1 MNKKLWDNLMK
12 KCINIKIL
20 LTDVDG
26 VLTDGGMYYSAHG
39 DVMKKFNSKD
49 GMGINILRKKNI
61 PTVIVTKEKTVIVK
75 KWARKMNVKKVYD
88 GVLKKELVLEKICKF
103 FKISE
108 KEIAFIGDDVND
120 LELMKKVGFS
130 VTPKDGNN
138 AVKKIA
144 DYITKSGG
152 GEGAVREITDLIIKA
167 KYGEKEKLY

>member
-1 MNKKLWDNLMK
+1 MTPKLLK
-12 KCINIKIL
+12 KCTNIKIL

-26 VLTDGGMYYSAHG
+26 VLTDGGMYYSIHG
-39 DVMKKFNSKD
+39 DVMKKFNAKD

-61 PTVIVTKEKTVIVK
+61 PTIVITKEKTKIVK
-75 KWARKMNVKKVYD
+75 QWAKKMNVKKVYD
-88 GVLKKELVLEKICKF
+88 GIMKKELILEKICKS

-108 KEIAFIGDDVND
+108 KEIAFVGDDVND

-138 AVKKIA
+138 TVKKIA
-144 DYITKSGG
+144 DYVTKSKG

-167 KYGEKEKLY
+167 KYSEKEKLY

>member
-1 MNKKLWDNLMK
+1 MTPKLLK
-12 KCINIKIL
+12 KCTNIKIL

-26 VLTDGGMYYSAHG
+26 VLTDGGMYYSIHG
-39 DVMKKFNSKD
+39 DTMKKFNAKD

-61 PTVIVTKEKTVIVK
+61 PTIVITKEKTKIVK
-75 KWARKMNVKKVYD
+75 QWAKKMNVKKVYD
-88 GVLKKELVLEKICKF
+88 GIMKKELILEKICKS

-108 KEIAFIGDDVND
+108 KEIAFVGDDVND

-138 AVKKIA
+138 AVKKIV
-144 DYITKSGG
+144 DYITKSKG
-152 GEGAVREITDLIIKA
+152 GEGAVREITDLIVKA

>member
-1 MNKKLWDNLMK
+1 MTSKLLK
-12 KCINIKIL
+12 KCIDIKIL

-26 VLTDGGMYYSAHG
+26 VLTDGGMYYSTHG

-61 PTVIVTKEKTVIVK
+61 STIIVTKEKTDIVK
-75 KWARKMNVKKVYD
+75 KWAKKMNVKKVYD
-88 GVLKKELVLEKICKF
+88 GVLKKELILEKICKS

-108 KEIAFIGDDVND
+108 KEIVFIGDDVND

-138 AVKKIA
+138 TVKKIA
-144 DYITKSGG
+144 DYTTKSNGG
-152 GEGAVREITDLIIKA
+152 YGAVREITDLIIKA

>member
-1 MNKKLWDNLMK
+1 MK
-12 KCINIKIL
+12 KCTNIKIL

-61 PTVIVTKEKTVIVK
+61 PTIIVTKEKTEIVK

-88 GVLKKELVLEKICKF
+88 GVLEKELILEKICKF

-120 LELMKKVGFS
+120 LKLMQKVGFS
-130 VTPKDGNN
+130 VAPKDGNN
-138 AVKKIA
+138 AVKKIV
-144 DYITKSGG
+144 DYITKSKG
-152 GEGAVREITDLIIKA
+152 GEGAVREITDLIVKA
-167 KYGEKEKLY
+167 KYSETEKLY

>member
-1 MNKKLWDNLMK
+1 MTSKLLK
-12 KCINIKIL
+12 KCIAIKIL

-61 PTVIVTKEKTVIVK
+61 STIIVTKEKTDIVK
-75 KWARKMNVKKVYD
+75 KWAKKMNVKKVYD
-88 GVLKKELVLEKICKF
+88 GVLKKELILEKICKS

-108 KEIAFIGDDVND
+108 KEIAFVGDDVND

-144 DYITKSGG
+144 DYVTKAKGG
-152 GEGAVREITDLIIKA
+152 HGAVREITDLIIKS
-167 KYGEKEKLY
+167 KYDETEKLY

>member
-1 MNKKLWDNLMK
+1 MTSKLLK
-12 KCINIKIL
+12 KCTNIKIL

-61 PTVIVTKEKTVIVK
+61 PTIIVTKEKTEIVK

-88 GVLKKELVLEKICKF
+88 GVLEKELILEKICKF

-120 LELMKKVGFS
+120 IKLLQIIGFS
-130 VTPKDGNN
+130 GAPKD
-138 AVKKIA
+138 AIDLVKKSVNYICSCNGGDGA
-144 DYITKSGG
+144 FREFIDYI
-152 GEGAVREITDLIIKA
+152 LIK
-167 KYGEKEKLY
+167 KFSKEVNWY

>member
-1 MNKKLWDNLMK
+1 MTSKLLK
-12 KCINIKIL
+12 KCTDIKIL

-26 VLTDGGMYYSAHG
+26 VLTDGGMYYSTHG

-61 PTVIVTKEKTVIVK
+61 STIIVTKEKTDIVK
-75 KWARKMNVKKVYD
+75 KWAKKMNVKKVYD
-88 GVLKKELVLEKICKF
+88 GVLKKELILEKICKS

-130 VTPKDGNN
+130 VTPKDGNTE
-138 AVKKIA
+138 VKKIV
-144 DYITKSGG
+144 DYRCKRCG
-152 GEGAVREITDLIIKA
+152 GEGVLREICDLVTAVKFG
-167 KYGEKEKLY
+167 KKRKLY

>member
-1 MNKKLWDNLMK
+1 MTSKLLK
-12 KCINIKIL
+12 KCIDIKIL

-26 VLTDGGMYYSAHG
+26 VLTDGGMYYSTHG

-61 PTVIVTKEKTVIVK
+61 STIIVTKEKTDIVK
-75 KWARKMNVKKVYD
+75 KWAKKMNVKKVYD
-88 GVLKKELVLEKICKF
+88 GVLKKELILEKICKS

-108 KEIAFIGDDVND
+108 KEIAFVGDDVND

-144 DYITKSGG
+144 DYITKAKGG
-152 GEGAVREITDLIIKA
+152 HGAVREITDLIIKA
-167 KYGEKEKLY
+167 KYSEKEKLY

>member
-1 MNKKLWDNLMK
+1 M
-12 KCINIKIL
+12 

-26 VLTDGGMYYSAHG
+26 VLTDGGMYYSAQG

-61 PTVIVTKEKTVIVK
+61 PTIIVTKEKTEIVK

-88 GVLKKELVLEKICKF
+88 GVLEKELILEKICKF

-120 LELMKKVGFS
+120 LKLMQKVGFS
-130 VTPKDGNN
+130 VAPKDGNN

-144 DYITKSGG
+144 DYVTKSKG

>member
-1 MNKKLWDNLMK
+1 MLK
-12 KCINIKIL
+12 KCTDIKIL

-26 VLTDGGMYYSAHG
+26 VLTDGGMYYSIHG
-39 DVMKKFNSKD
+39 DTMKKFNAKD

-61 PTVIVTKEKTVIVK
+61 PTIVITKEKTKIVK
-75 KWARKMNVKKVYD
+75 KWAKKMNVKKVYD
-88 GVLKKELVLEKICKF
+88 GIMKKELILEKICKS

-108 KEIAFIGDDVND
+108 KEIAFVGDDVND

-144 DYITKSGG
+144 DYITKSKG
-152 GEGAVREITDLIIKA
+152 GEGAIREITDLIIKA
-167 KYGEKEKLY
+167 KYSEKEKLY

>member
-1 MNKKLWDNLMK
+1 
-12 KCINIKIL
+12 L

-61 PTVIVTKEKTVIVK
+61 PTIIVTKEKTEIVK

-88 GVLKKELVLEKICKF
+88 GVLEKELILEKICKF

-138 AVKKIA
+138 AVKKIV
-144 DYITKSGG
+144 DYITKSKG
-152 GEGAVREITDLIIKA
+152 GEGAVREITDLIVKA
-167 KYGEKEKLY
+167 KYSETEKLY

>member
-1 MNKKLWDNLMK
+1 MATKLLK
-12 KCINIKIL
+12 KCRNIKIL

-61 PTVIVTKEKTVIVK
+61 PTVIVTKEKTEIVK

-88 GVLKKELVLEKICKF
+88 GVLKKELILEKICKF

-108 KEIAFIGDDVND
+108 KEVAFIGDDVND

-138 AVKKIA
+138 TVKKIA
-144 DYITKSGG
+144 DYVTKSKG

>member
-1 MNKKLWDNLMK
+1 MTSKLLK

-39 DVMKKFNSKD
+39 DVMKKFNAKD

-61 PTVIVTKEKTVIVK
+61 PTIIITKEKTKIIK
-75 KWARKMNVKKVYD
+75 QWAKKMNVKKVYD
-88 GVLKKELVLEKICKF
+88 GIMKKELILEKICKS

-108 KEIAFIGDDVND
+108 KEIAFAGDDVND

-138 AVKKIA
+138 TVKKIV
-144 DYITKSGG
+144 DHITKSKG
-152 GEGAVREITDLIIKA
+152 GEGAIREITDLIIKA

>member
-1 MNKKLWDNLMK
+1 MASKLLK
-12 KCINIKIL
+12 KCTNIKIL

-26 VLTDGGMYYSAHG
+26 ILTDGGMYYSAHG
-39 DVMKKFNSKD
+39 DVMKKFNAKD

-61 PTVIVTKEKTVIVK
+61 PTIIITKEKTKIVK
-75 KWARKMNVKKVYD
+75 QWAKKMNVKKVYD
-88 GVLKKELVLEKICKF
+88 GIMKKELILEKICKS

-108 KEIAFIGDDVND
+108 KEIAFVGDDVND

-138 AVKKIA
+138 TVKKIA
-144 DYITKSGG
+144 DYVTKSKG

>member
-1 MNKKLWDNLMK
+1 MKITKNIEK
-12 KCINIKIL
+12 KCKKIKMI

-26 VLTDGGMYYSAHG
+26 VLTDGGMYYSTHG

-61 PTVIVTKEKTVIVK
+61 STIIVTKEKTDIVK
-75 KWARKMNVKKVYD
+75 KWAKKMNVTKVYD
-88 GVLKKELVLEKICKF
+88 GVLKKELILEKICKS

-108 KEIAFIGDDVND
+108 KEIAFVGDDVND

-144 DYITKSGG
+144 DYVTKAKGG
-152 GEGAVREITDLIIKA
+152 HGAVREITDLIIKA
-167 KYGEKEKLY
+167 KYSEKEKLY

>member
-1 MNKKLWDNLMK
+1 MDNSKLIKK
-12 KCINIKIL
+12 KCKVIKML

-26 VLTDGGMYYSAHG
+26 VLTDGGMYYSPHG
-39 DVMKKFNSKD
+39 EVMKKFNSKD
-49 GMGINILRKKNI
+49 AMGINILRKKNI

-152 GEGAVREITDLIIKA
+152 GEGGVREITDLIIKS
-167 KYGEKEKLY
+167 KYAEKEKLY

>member
-1 MNKKLWDNLMK
+1 MTSKLLK

-26 VLTDGGMYYSAHG
+26 VLTDGGMYYSAYG
-39 DVMKKFNSKD
+39 DIMKKFNAKD

-61 PTVIVTKEKTVIVK
+61 PTIVITKEKTKIVK
-75 KWARKMNVKKVYD
+75 QWAKKMNVKKVYD
-88 GVLKKELVLEKICKF
+88 GIMKKELILEKICKS

-108 KEIAFIGDDVND
+108 KEIAFVGDDVND

-138 AVKKIA
+138 TVKKIA
-144 DYITKSGG
+144 DYVTKSKG

>member
-1 MNKKLWDNLMK
+1 MTSKLLK
-12 KCINIKIL
+12 KCIDIKIL

-26 VLTDGGMYYSAHG
+26 VLTDGGMYYSTHG

-61 PTVIVTKEKTVIVK
+61 STIIVTKEKTDIVK
-75 KWARKMNVKKVYD
+75 KWAKKMNVKKVYD
-88 GVLKKELVLEKICKF
+88 GVLKKELILEKICKS

-108 KEIAFIGDDVND
+108 KEIAFI
-120 LELMKKVGFS
+120 
-130 VTPKDGNN
+130 
-138 AVKKIA
+138 A
-144 DYITKSGG
+144 DYVTKSKG

>member
-1 MNKKLWDNLMK
+1 MNNSKLIKK
-12 KCINIKIL
+12 KCKMIKIL

-39 DVMKKFNSKD
+39 DVMKKFNAKD

-152 GEGAVREITDLIIKA
+152 GEGAVREITDLIIKS
-167 KYGEKEKLY
+167 KYDEKEKLY